1 MDLYRQHLT
10 PNLHKSAQNCLKNS
24 RFNLPQLNFAFFLS
38 FLINLE
44 SFTVKL
50 CFLNFWEMQPH
61 RSLYIEQTRI
71 KLQGKDFIQNLTQV
85 IEI

>member
-1 MDLYRQHLT
+1 LRE
-10 PNLHKSAQNCLKNS
+10 KKI
-24 RFNLPQLNFAFFLS
+24 R
-38 FLINLE
+38 LE
-44 SFTVKL
+44 
-50 CFLNFWEMQPH
+50 NFWEMQPH